1 MCSSGTDTN
10 RVVLGITVM
19 SSVEQ
24 ELEPDLIEYPES
36 DGEPMAD
43 NTLQFEWIVT
53 IKGGLEAAFRN
64 RPDVFVAGDL
74 LWYPVRGVPGLC
86 TAPDAMVA
94 IGRPKG
100 HRRSYLQWKEG
111 GIPPQ
116 VVFEVLSPGNRP
128 GRMAEKFRFY
138 ETYGVEEYYIYDP
151 DNEELAGWRRVQ
163 GVLEPIDGVEDW
175 TSPLLGVRFDMSSG
189 TLKLHGPDG
198 RIFQTYLENVE
209 RAEAGEQRAV
219 EEHRSAENERRRA
232 EKERSRAE
240 ARERELEIERGRVV
254 SEQNRAEARERELDI
269 ERDRAEAKE
278 RQLEIERGRA
288 ERLLNKLRELGIEP
302 E

>member
-24 ELEPDLIEYPES
+24 ELEPDLIEYPVS
-36 DGEPMAD
+36 DGEPIAD

-175 TSPLLGVRFDMSSG
+175 TSPLLGVRFDMSTG

-198 RIFQTYLENVE
+198 RVFRTYLENVE

-219 EEHRSAENERRRA
+219 EEHRSAEIERR
-232 EKERSRAE
+232 RAE
-240 ARERELEIERGRVV
+240 ARERDLE
-254 SEQNRAEARERELDI
+254 I
-269 ERDRAEAKE
+269 ERDRAAAKE
-278 RQLEIERGRA
+278 RQLELERDRADAERSRADAERARA